1 MEWRDRLGSKLVPLE
16 KAVACV
22 KSGDTVAVAPYSCTP
37 HTLCR
42 GLSEYATRAGLERVR
57 IDHPASGVSWTQP
70 EHAGVFELHDNY
82 ATPPNR
88 SAAHAGEMEYLPVGI
103 WKSYE
108 LPPGFT
114 SEPDVFLVPVSPPDA
129 NGFCSFGPGVWLS
142 GTLSRHA
149 KLVIAE
155 VQPDFIRTY
164 GENYVHMSE
173 IDWFVEGEIP
183 TGSVPVPEPSDEE
196 VEAVET
202 ICTLVGADLVND
214 GDTLQMGVGTVSA
227 SLGRF
232 LDFRNDLGIQTEL
245 ITSGIVDL
253 VRKGVVTGRRKTL
266 HPYKVVGSALVALD
280 REEMLAIHENP
291 VFELYDFG
299 YTDDLRRLIQQ
310 ENFVAV
316 NNALVIDLTG
326 QVSAEAF
333 DHRMYTGVGGQT
345 VFMIAGAYS
354 PGGKSVSVLP
364 SSSVTNA
371 GKGPRVTRIV
381 STLSPGTPVTVP
393 RTYVDYVVTEHGIA
407 ELRGK
412 TVRERAQ
419 ALVSIAHP
427 DFRDE
432 LSAQA
437 VELYGTS
444 GGPRNGVATQ

>member
-1 MEWRDRLGSKLVPLE
+1 MNWRDRLGSKLVALE
-16 KAVACV
+16 KALEQV
-22 KSGDTVAVAPYSCTP
+22 KSGSTVAVAPFTCTP

-42 GLSEYATRAGLERVR
+42 GLAEYALRAGLEQVR
-57 IDHPASGVSWTQP
+57 IDHPASLVSWT
-70 EHAGVFELHDNY
+70 ELGHAGVFELHDNY

-88 SAAHAGEMEYLPVGI
+88 TAAHAGEMEYLPVGI

-108 LPPGFT
+108 VPPGFT
-114 SEPDVFLVPVSPPDA
+114 PDPDVFMVPVSPPNE

-142 GTLSRHA
+142 RTMVRNA

-155 VQPDFIRTY
+155 IQPDFIRTY
-164 GENYVHMSE
+164 GENYVHVSE
-173 IDWFVEGEIP
+173 IDLFVEGEIP
-183 TGSVPVPEPSDEE
+183 TGSAPVPPPSEEE
-196 VEAVET
+196 VHAIET

-227 SLGRF
+227 SLGGF

-245 ITSGIVDL
+245 ITGGIVDL
-253 VRKGVVTGRRKTL
+253 VNKGVVTGRRKTL

-280 REEMLAIHENP
+280 REEMLGIHENP

-310 ENFVAV
+310 QNFVAV
-316 NNALVIDLTG
+316 NNALVVDLTG
-326 QVSAEAF
+326 QVAAESF

-364 SSSVTNA
+364 SSSVTS
-371 GKGPRVTRIV
+371 GDGVRVSRIV
-381 STLSPGTPVTVP
+381 PALLPGTPVTVP

-412 TVRERAQ
+412 TVRERAR
-419 ALVSIAHP
+419 ALVGIAHP

-432 LSAQA
+432 LAAQA
-437 VELYGTS
+437 KERY
-444 GGPRNGVATQ
+444 RA